1 MEVTDTDRAAIR
13 SVIER
18 QLEAFQKDDATG
30 AFAFAS
36 PGIQTQFG
44 TPENFMRMV
53 TTSYQAVY
61 RPRSVL
67 FEDIT
72 TISGALTQPVLLL
85 DSSGVPVRAL
95 YLMEKQSDGTWRING
110 CYLVPLNYPPVETE
124 GF

>member
-1 MEVTDTDRAAIR
+1 MEVTDTDRTAIR
-13 SVIER
+13 SIIEG
-18 QLEAFQKDDATG
+18 QLEAFQRDDAIG

-36 PGIQTQFG
+36 PGIQMQFG

-53 TTSYQAVY
+53 TTAYQAVY

-72 TISGALTQPVLLL
+72 TINGALTQPVLLL

-95 YLMEKQSDGTWRING
+95 YLMEFDGTWRING
-110 CYLVPLNYPPVETE
+110 CYLVPIE
-124 GF
+124 GQII

>member
-13 SVIER
+13 SVIAG
-18 QLEAFQKDDATG
+18 QLEAFQRDDAIG

-36 PGIQTQFG
+36 PGLQMQFG
-44 TPENFMRMV
+44 TPENFMHMV
-53 TTSYQAVY
+53 TTDYQAVY

-85 DSSGVPVRAL
+85 DSNGVPVKAL
-95 YLMEKQSDGTWRING
+95 YLMEQSDGTWKING
-110 CYLVPLNYPPVETE
+110 CYLVPIK
-124 GF
+124 GQII